1 MHETLGL
8 LDSGNFPTIHRERIE
23 TVQVNLGY
31 KCNQSCLHCHVN
43 ASPDRKESMS
53 KNTMNQ
59 VRAFIKRVG
68 AKTVDLTG
76 GAPELNPHF
85 RDFVR
90 HLRDDDISI
99 IDRCNL
105 TILSEPD
112 QSDLAQF
119 LADQQITV
127 IASLPCYTEDNV
139 DAQRGDGVFQRSIK
153 GLQML
158 NELGYGQDE
167 SGLALNLVYNPTGPF
182 LPPPQ
187 NTLQTE
193 YKEHLWK
200 HYGVIFN
207 SLLTITN
214 MPIKRFGSTLVSRK
228 QFDTY
233 MSLLKKNFDEKNLS
247 SVMCKTLVSVD
258 WEGYLFDCDFNQ
270 MLELNI
276 ENGNRKIH
284 VSDLESDT
292 LSGREISVK
301 DHCFGCA
308 AGQGSSCG
316 GSLQ

>member
-1 MHETLGL
+1 MHETLNL
-8 LDSGNFPTIHRERIE
+8 LDSETFPTIHRERIE

-112 QSDLAQF
+112 QSDLAKF

-214 MPIKRFGSTLVSRK
+214 MPIKRFGSTLVTRK

-292 LSGREISVK
+292 LSGRKISVK

>member
-1 MHETLGL
+1 MHETLNL
-8 LDSGNFPTIHRERIE
+8 LDSGTFPTIHRERIE

-53 KNTMNQ
+53 KNTMDQ

-158 NELGYGQDE
+158 N
-167 SGLALNLVYNPTGPF
+167 
-182 LPPPQ
+182 
-187 NTLQTE
+187 
-193 YKEHLWK
+193 
-200 HYGVIFN
+200 
-207 SLLTITN
+207 
-214 MPIKRFGSTLVSRK
+214 
-228 QFDTY
+228 
-233 MSLLKKNFDEKNLS
+233 
-247 SVMCKTLVSVD
+247 
-258 WEGYLFDCDFNQ
+258 
-270 MLELNI
+270 
-276 ENGNRKIH
+276 
-284 VSDLESDT
+284 
-292 LSGREISVK
+292 
-301 DHCFGCA
+301 
-308 AGQGSSCG
+308 
-316 GSLQ
+316 

>member
-90 HLRDDDISI
+90 HLRDDNVSI

-200 HYGVIFN
+200 NYGVIFN

-276 ENGNRKIH
+276 ENGNRKIN
-284 VSDLESDT
+284 VSDLESDA
-292 LSGREISVK
+292 LSGRKISVK

>member
-8 LDSGNFPTIHRERIE
+8 LDSGDFPSIHRERIE

-59 VRAFIKRVG
+59 VRAFIKQVG

-119 LADQQITV
+119 LADQKITV

-139 DAQRGDGVFQRSIK
+139 DAQRGDGVFQRSIQ

-200 HYGVIFN
+200 NYGVIFN

-284 VSDLESDT
+284 VSDPGSVA

-301 DHCFGCA
+301 DHCFGCV
-308 AGQGSSCG
+308 AGQGSSCS

>member
-8 LDSGNFPTIHRERIE
+8 LDSGTFPTIHRERIE
-23 TVQVNLGY
+23 TVQINLGY

-292 LSGREISVK
+292 LSGREISVR

>member
-53 KNTMNQ
+53 KNTMDQ

-90 HLRDDDISI
+90 HLRDDNVSI

-139 DAQRGDGVFQRSIK
+139 DAQRGNGVFQRSIK

-228 QFDTY
+228 QFDAY

-276 ENGNRKIH
+276 ENGNRKIN

-292 LSGREISVK
+292 LSGRKISVK

>member
-1 MHETLGL
+1 MHETLNL
-8 LDSGNFPTIHRERIE
+8 LDSGTFPTIHRERIE

-53 KNTMNQ
+53 KKTMNQ

-85 RDFVR
+85 RDLVR

-158 NELGYGQDE
+158 NKLGYGQDE

-276 ENGNRKIH
+276 ENGNRKIN
-284 VSDLESDT
+284 VSDLESDA
-292 LSGREISVK
+292 LSGRKISVK

>member
-90 HLRDDDISI
+90 HLRDDNVSI

-139 DAQRGDGVFQRSIK
+139 DAQRGNGVFQRSIK

>member
-1 MHETLGL
+1 MHDTLSL
-8 LDSGNFPTIHRERIE
+8 LDSRNFPTIHREQIE
-23 TVQVNLGY
+23 TIQVNLGY

-43 ASPDRKESMS
+43 ASPDRKENMS

-193 YKEHLWK
+193 YKEHLWRN
-200 HYGVIFN
+200 YGVIFN

-228 QFDTY
+228 QFDAY
-233 MSLLKKNFDEKNLS
+233 LSLLKKNFDEKNLS

-292 LSGREISVK
+292 LSGRKISVK

>member
-53 KNTMNQ
+53 KNTMDQ

-90 HLRDDDISI
+90 HLRDDNVSI

-139 DAQRGDGVFQRSIK
+139 DAQRGNGVFQRSIK

-276 ENGNRKIH
+276 ENGNRKIN

-292 LSGREISVK
+292 LSGRKISVK

>member
-53 KNTMNQ
+53 KNTMDQ

-90 HLRDDDISI
+90 HLRDDNVSI

-139 DAQRGDGVFQRSIK
+139 DAQRGNGVFQRSIK

-233 MSLLKKNFDEKNLS
+233 MSLLKKNYDEKNLS

-258 WEGYLFDCDFNQ
+258 WEGYLFDGDFNQ

-276 ENGNRKIH
+276 ENGNRKIN
-284 VSDLESDT
+284 VSDLEADA
-292 LSGREISVK
+292 LSGRKISVK

>member
-8 LDSGNFPTIHRERIE
+8 LDSGTFPTIHRERIE

-214 MPIKRFGSTLVSRK
+214 MPIKRFGSTLVTRK

-292 LSGREISVK
+292 LSGREISVR

>member
-1 MHETLGL
+1 
-8 LDSGNFPTIHRERIE
+8 
-23 TVQVNLGY
+23 
-31 KCNQSCLHCHVN
+31 
-43 ASPDRKESMS
+43 
-53 KNTMNQ
+53 
-59 VRAFIKRVG
+59 
-68 AKTVDLTG
+68 
-76 GAPELNPHF
+76 
-85 RDFVR
+85 
-90 HLRDDDISI
+90 
-99 IDRCNL
+99 
-105 TILSEPD
+105 
-112 QSDLAQF
+112 
-119 LADQQITV
+119 
-127 IASLPCYTEDNV
+127 
-139 DAQRGDGVFQRSIK
+139 
-153 GLQML
+153 ML

-292 LSGREISVK
+292 LSGRKISVK

>member
-8 LDSGNFPTIHRERIE
+8 LDSGNFPTIHRERIA

-53 KNTMNQ
+53 KNTMDQ

-90 HLRDDDISI
+90 HLRDDNVSI

-139 DAQRGDGVFQRSIK
+139 DAQRGNGVFQRSIK

-193 YKEHLWK
+193 YKEHLFRN
-200 HYGVIFN
+200 YGVIFN

-276 ENGNRKIH
+276 EYGNRKIH

-292 LSGREISVK
+292 LSGRKISVK

>member
-53 KNTMNQ
+53 KNTMDQ

-90 HLRDDDISI
+90 HLRDDNVSI

-139 DAQRGDGVFQRSIK
+139 DAQRGNGVFQRSIK

-214 MPIKRFGSTLVSRK
+214 LPIKRFGSTLVSRK

-292 LSGREISVK
+292 LSGRKISVK

>member
-1 MHETLGL
+1 MHETLNL
-8 LDSGNFPTIHRERIE
+8 LDSGTFPTIHRERIE

-90 HLRDDDISI
+90 HLRDDNVSI

-182 LPPPQ
+182 LPPSQ

-200 HYGVIFN
+200 NYGVIFN

-284 VSDLESDT
+284 VSDLESDA
-292 LSGREISVK
+292 LSGRKISVK

>member
-8 LDSGNFPTIHRERIE
+8 LDSGTFPTIHRERIE

-292 LSGREISVK
+292 LSGREISVR

>member
-1 MHETLGL
+1 MHETLNL
-8 LDSGNFPTIHRERIE
+8 LDSGTFPTIHRERIE

-90 HLRDDDISI
+90 HLRDDNVSI

-187 NTLQTE
+187 NTLETE

-200 HYGVIFN
+200 NYGVIFN

-276 ENGNRKIH
+276 ENGNRKIN
-284 VSDLESDT
+284 VSDLESDA
-292 LSGREISVK
+292 LSGRKISVK
-301 DHCFGCA
+301 DHCFGCT

>member
-1 MHETLGL
+1 MHETLNL
-8 LDSGNFPTIHRERIE
+8 LDSGTFPTIHRERIE

-112 QSDLAQF
+112 QSDLAKF

-276 ENGNRKIH
+276 ENGNRKIN
-284 VSDLESDT
+284 VSDLESDA
-292 LSGREISVK
+292 LSGRKISVK

>member
-53 KNTMNQ
+53 KNTMDQ

-90 HLRDDDISI
+90 HLRDDNVSI

-139 DAQRGDGVFQRSIK
+139 DAQRGNGVFQRSIK

-200 HYGVIFN
+200 QYGVIFN

-276 ENGNRKIH
+276 ENGNRKIN
-284 VSDLESDT
+284 VSDLESDA
-292 LSGREISVK
+292 LSGRKISVK
-301 DHCFGCA
+301 DHCFGCT

>member
-43 ASPDRKESMS
+43 ASPDRKETMS

-59 VRAFIKRVG
+59 VRAFIKQVG

-105 TILSEPD
+105 TILGEPD

-119 LADQQITV
+119 LADQKITV

-139 DAQRGDGVFQRSIK
+139 DAQRGDGVFQRSIQ

-200 HYGVIFN
+200 NYGVIFN

-292 LSGREISVK
+292 LSGRKISVK

>member
-8 LDSGNFPTIHRERIE
+8 LDSGDFPSIHRERIE

-59 VRAFIKRVG
+59 VRVFIKQVG

-105 TILSEPD
+105 TILSEPG

-119 LADQQITV
+119 LADQKITV

-139 DAQRGDGVFQRSIK
+139 DAQRGDGVFQRSIQ

-187 NTLQTE
+187 NMLQTE

-200 HYGVIFN
+200 NYGVIFN

-276 ENGNRKIH
+276 ENGNRKIN
-284 VSDLESDT
+284 VSDLESDA
-292 LSGREISVK
+292 LSGRKISVK
-301 DHCFGCA
+301 DHCFGCT

>member
-8 LDSGNFPTIHRERIE
+8 LDSGDFPSIHRERIE

-59 VRAFIKRVG
+59 VRAFIKQVG

-119 LADQQITV
+119 LADQKITV

-139 DAQRGDGVFQRSIK
+139 DAQRGDGVFQRSIQ

-200 HYGVIFN
+200 NYGVIFN

-284 VSDLESDT
+284 VSDLESDA
-292 LSGREISVK
+292 LSGRKISVK

>member
-1 MHETLGL
+1 MHETLNL

-53 KNTMNQ
+53 KNTMDQ

-276 ENGNRKIH
+276 ENGNRKIN
-284 VSDLESDT
+284 VSDLESDA
-292 LSGREISVK
+292 LSGRKISVK

>member
-53 KNTMNQ
+53 KNTMDQ

-90 HLRDDDISI
+90 HLRDDNVSI

-139 DAQRGDGVFQRSIK
+139 DAQRGNGVFQRSIK

-200 HYGVIFN
+200 QYGVIFN

-276 ENGNRKIH
+276 ENGNRKIN

-292 LSGREISVK
+292 LSGRKISVK

>member
-53 KNTMNQ
+53 KNTMDQ

-90 HLRDDDISI
+90 HLRDDNVSI

-139 DAQRGDGVFQRSIK
+139 DAQRGNGVFQRSIK

-292 LSGREISVK
+292 LSGRKISVK

>member
-8 LDSGNFPTIHRERIE
+8 LDSGDFPSIHRERIE

-59 VRAFIKRVG
+59 VRAFIKQVG

-119 LADQQITV
+119 LADQKITV

-139 DAQRGDGVFQRSIK
+139 DAQRGDGVFQRSIQ

-200 HYGVIFN
+200 NYGVIFN

-284 VSDLESDT
+284 VSDLESDA
-292 LSGREISVK
+292 LSGRKISVK
-301 DHCFGCA
+301 DHCFGCV
-308 AGQGSSCG
+308 AGQGSSCS

>member
-1 MHETLGL
+1 MHDTLSL
-8 LDSGNFPTIHRERIE
+8 LDSGDFPTIHRERIE

-43 ASPDRKESMS
+43 ASPDRKETMS

-59 VRAFIKRVG
+59 VRAFIKQVG

-105 TILSEPD
+105 TILGEPD

-119 LADQQITV
+119 LADQKITV

-139 DAQRGDGVFQRSIK
+139 DAQRGDGVFQRSIQ

-200 HYGVIFN
+200 NYGVIFN

-276 ENGNRKIH
+276 EYGNRKIH

-292 LSGREISVK
+292 LSGRKISVK

>member
-1 MHETLGL
+1 MHETLNL
-8 LDSGNFPTIHRERIE
+8 LDSGTFPTIHRERIE

-112 QSDLAQF
+112 QSDLAKF

-187 NTLQTE
+187 HTLQTE
-193 YKEHLWK
+193 YKEHLCK
-200 HYGVIFN
+200 NYGVIFN

-276 ENGNRKIH
+276 EYGNRKIH

-292 LSGREISVK
+292 LSGRKISVK

>member
-193 YKEHLWK
+193 YKEHLRK
-200 HYGVIFN
+200 NYGVIFN

-276 ENGNRKIH
+276 KYGNRKIH
-284 VSDLESDT
+284 VSDLESDA
-292 LSGREISVK
+292 LSGRKISVK

>member
-1 MHETLGL
+1 
-8 LDSGNFPTIHRERIE
+8 
-23 TVQVNLGY
+23 
-31 KCNQSCLHCHVN
+31 
-43 ASPDRKESMS
+43 
-53 KNTMNQ
+53 
-59 VRAFIKRVG
+59 
-68 AKTVDLTG
+68 LT
-76 GAPELNPHF
+76 
-85 RDFVR
+85 
-90 HLRDDDISI
+90 I

-105 TILSEPD
+105 TVLLEPD
-112 QSDLAQF
+112 QSDLVDF
-119 LADQQITV
+119 LKENKV
-127 IASLPCYTEDNV
+127 NVVASLPCYGEDNV
-139 DAQRGDGVFQRSIK
+139 DAQRGDGVFQRSIQ

-276 ENGNRKIH
+276 GYGNRKIH
-284 VSDLESDT
+284 VSDLESDA
-292 LSGREISVK
+292 LSGRKISVK

>member
-8 LDSGNFPTIHRERIE
+8 LDSGDFPSIHRERIE

-43 ASPDRKESMS
+43 ASPDRKEIMS

-59 VRAFIKRVG
+59 VRAFIKQVG

-112 QSDLAQF
+112 QSDLAKF

-200 HYGVIFN
+200 NYGVIFN

-284 VSDLESDT
+284 VSDLESNA
-292 LSGREISVK
+292 LSGRKISVK

>member
-1 MHETLGL
+1 MHETLNL
-8 LDSGNFPTIHRERIE
+8 LDSGTFPTIHRERIE

-53 KNTMNQ
+53 KKTMNQ

-112 QSDLAQF
+112 QSDLAKF

-158 NELGYGQDE
+158 NKLGYGQDE

-276 ENGNRKIH
+276 ENGNRKIN
-284 VSDLESDT
+284 VSDLESDA
-292 LSGREISVK
+292 LSGRKISVK